1 MTKLRVCFVGD
12 SITSGQNDLTYLGW
26 PGRVGVDE
34 AMRGHDLTVY
44 NLGIRSDTSA
54 HIDARWEQEARS
66 RLPTELECAVVFAFG
81 INDATEELGRLRVP
95 LPESLAMAERI
106 FVRATKF
113 WPCLWVGPTPVDE
126 AKQPSLMD
134 SGELRTKR
142 NATIGEYSAAY
153 AALSHR
159 IGVPYLDLF
168 DLLSRD
174 PKWPTGCLSDGV
186 HPHAEGYEML
196 ARIFG
201 AWSPWRSLMNEASL
215 RAS

>member
-1 MTKLRVCFVGD
+1 MTKLRICFVGD
-12 SITSGQNDLTYLGW
+12 SITSGQSDPTYLGW
-26 PGRVGVDE
+26 PGRIGVNE
-34 AMRGHDLTVY
+34 AKGGYHLTVY
-44 NLGIRSDTSA
+44 NLGIRSDTSTDV
-54 HIDARWEQEARS
+54 DARWEQEVRC
-66 RLPTELECAVVFAFG
+66 RLPTKIACAVVFAFG

-95 LPESLAMAERI
+95 LPESLATAERI
-106 FVRATKF
+106 LVRAKKF

-126 AKQPSLMD
+126 TKQPSLMD
-134 SGELRTKR
+134 TGEFRTKR

-168 DLLSRD
+168 DVLSGD
-174 PKWPTGCLSDGV
+174 PEWLMGCLSDGV
-186 HPHAEGYEML
+186 HPNAGGYEML

-201 AWSPWRSLMNEASL
+201 AWSPWRSRVNKASS